1 MRCKRRP
8 FCGVIYTIKERCF
21 LPGVVPQ
28 CEIAVEIPCH
38 AVGSVVQHIAG
49 KGAKKYFLV
58 LEHPKAGRNV
68 GERTTRNATATV
80 SMRES
85 VVAVVDWWHISS
97 PVPITANTVLTPV
110 KQLATR

>member
-1 MRCKRRP
+1 LLMV
-8 FCGVIYTIKERCF
+8 GA
-21 LPGVVPQ
+21 